1 MEDLDTHLVAIGA
14 GDRKAFAAWVAGA
27 EMSMRAS
34 LRRYASLVLQQD
46 RMVRDGN
53 EGGVFEDAI
62 QQEEGIRTF
71 AARAL
76 LAHCAN
82 HTQSHAKTIT
92 AHYL

>member
-1 MEDLDTHLVAIGA
+1 METC
-14 GDRKAFAAWVAGA
+14 A
-27 EMSMRAS
+27 ECSMLERILSRAN
-34 LRRYASLVLQQD
+34 RRYASLVLQQD